1 MVSWAT
7 VNGAALA
14 VVVHPPLSVARD
26 FIDYPYFADLGAVQL
41 AAVLDAQEPTAVVDA
56 FALPGAE
63 LWWRADDR
71 ARLGVTPEA
80 VVEAVGQRARPDF
93 IVVALTPFHRPPAR
107 DDLLGETLARLRQ
120 RFPAAVIVLADA
132 YQSGQHYVEAPAT
145 AVLASYPEA
154 DAWVQYEAEV
164 TVPALLAALRATGQR
179 PRGHHRGQRPDPLD
193 ALPLPAWD
201 RVDLDALD
209 RFRASVV
216 QRLGRS
222 AWAFPIDGR
231 TLPLVTSRGC
241 PFTCVHCSSNPDRLP
256 GEPKTQR
263 RLGAAR
269 LREQLGRLRRLG
281 ATRVAVLDELVNVS
295 ERHFDA
301 LMTAVTELDLRLEIP
316 NGMRADYLR
325 PHHLAAMKGRVT
337 TVSVSAESGS
347 PRVVRDVV
355 RKQLDLQAI
364 VDAARHAHEAGVP
377 LLVHYMIGLPGETA
391 EEVNETLAFAL
402 DLHDRYGAWPAVQYA
417 TPLPGTALA
426 AGRRLPVVDD
436 WGPRFQMAPTA
447 TDADEATTTT
457 APAPALPPALL
468 ERFMTTFRR
477 RLAASQGPEKLV
489 MNVTYVCNNHCTFCA
504 VGTRTQ
510 IDGHPTR
517 LREQLARY
525 RARGVTMVDFDGGE
539 PTLNPEL
546 VELVRHARRL
556 GYTRVNVTT
565 NGRRCAYEGY
575 AAALVNSGLT
585 TLLFSVHGPDAR
597 IHAQQVGVAEAFEQ
611 TIEGIRHCVRLAPR
625 GVELGMNITLTK
637 GNVAHLPAM
646 GELAWGLG
654 LAWMNVQ
661 FLTPF
666 GRATRHVAPDT
677 ADAAARTHA
686 LIEAYRGRMKI
697 QVINLPFCFMP
708 GDEDHLEGD
717 LAKLSR
723 HMAFV
728 NNETVNLAAYLAERR
743 TPRPVCKSCPHACF
757 CGGFYELD
765 DVPEPPWLI
774 AADDLVRPLD
784 DPRRH
789 ESVPAGFR
797 ERVRARAGET
807 R

>member
-1 MVSWAT
+1 VVWSAT
-7 VNGAALA
+7 VNETALA

-26 FIDYPYFADLGAVQL
+26 FIDYPYFSDLGAVQL
-41 AAVLDAQEPTAVVDA
+41 GAVLDAQEPTAVVDA
-56 FALPGAE
+56 FALPGAT
-63 LWWRADDR
+63 LSWRPDGR
-71 ARLGVTPEA
+71 ARLGVEPKA
-80 VVEAVGQRARPDF
+80 VVEAVEQRARPDF
-93 IVVALTPFHRPPAR
+93 IVVALTPFHRPPGR
-107 DDLLGETLARLRQ
+107 DDLLGETLARLRE
-120 RFPAAVIVLADA
+120 RFPAAAIVLADA
-132 YQSGQHYVEAPAT
+132 YQSGQHYVEAPAA

-164 TVPALLAALRATGQR
+164 TVPALLAALRAGGQR
-179 PRGHHRGQRPDPLD
+179 PRGHHRGQRPDSLE
-193 ALPLPAWD
+193 ALPRPAWD
-201 RVDLDALD
+201 RMDLAALD
-209 RFRASVV
+209 RFRAAVV
-216 QRLGRS
+216 ERLGRS

-263 RLGAAR
+263 RLPAAR
-269 LREQLGRLRRLG
+269 LREQLEHLRALG
-281 ATRVAVLDELVNVS
+281 ATRVHVLDELVNVS

-301 LMTAVTELDLRLEIP
+301 LLEAVAALDLRLELP

-436 WGPRFQMAPTA
+436 WGPRFQAAPTA
-447 TDADEATTTT
+447 TEADQG
-457 APAPALPPALL
+457 APTLPPALL

-546 VELVRHARRL
+546 VDLVRHARRL

-585 TLLFSVHGPDAR
+585 TLLFSVHGADAR
-597 IHAQQVGVAEAFEQ
+597 THAQQVGVAEAFEQ
-611 TIEGIRHCVRLAPR
+611 TLEGIRHCVRLSPR
-625 GVELGMNITLTK
+625 GVELGVNITLTK
-637 GNVAHLPAM
+637 GNVAQLRAV

-654 LAWMNVQ
+654 LRWMNVQ

-677 ADAAARTHA
+677 ADAATRTCA
-686 LIEAYRGRMKI
+686 LIEAFRGRMKI
-697 QVINLPFCFMP
+697 QVINLPYCFMP
-708 GDEDHLEGD
+708 GYEDHLEGD
-717 LAKLSR
+717 LGKLAR

-743 TPRPVCKSCPHACF
+743 TPKPVCKPCPHACF

-765 DVPEPPWLI
+765 DVPEPPWLV
-774 AADDLVRPLD
+774 AAEDLVRPLD

-797 ERVRARAGET
+797 ERVRARAGESS
-807 R
+807 